1 MTSRIDFWELRR
13 RNARKTV
20 FLILLYLVVIGVF
33 GWLIDFYLLQLSFPW
48 ATVISLTYGALQVIL
63 TMGIGG
69 PMVARSLGARPANP
83 SDPLEKRFIN
93 VVEEMAIAAGIP
105 TPKAYV
111 LDEDAPNAFA
121 AGWKPEK
128 SVVCATR
135 GLLEMMNREELMGV
149 VGHEVAHIRNGD
161 TRIMTTVAGLATALV
176 LLGTIAYYVMRFMGY
191 AAAARDS
198 KRDRRGGGGGMVILV
213 AYLIGLLIFFLSR
226 LLARLLAMAVSRS
239 REYMADAG
247 SVEFTRNPLGLA
259 SALEKIASW
268 KGGFHR
274 KHVDA
279 YAHLFISEPKPSKL
293 SEGESWFSNL
303 FSTHPPIKK
312 RIELLK
318 KMAGAA

>member
-20 FLILLYLVVIGVF
+20 FLIFLYLVIIGVL
-33 GWLIDFYLLQLSFPW
+33 GWLVDFYLLQLSFPW
-48 ATVISLTYGALQVIL
+48 ATVISLAYGSLQVIL

-69 PMVARSLGARPANP
+69 PMVARSLGARPADP

-111 LDEDAPNAFA
+111 LDEEAPNAFA
-121 AGWKPEK
+121 SGWKPEK

-191 AAAARDS
+191 AARDS
-198 KRDRRGGGGGMVILV
+198 KRDRRGGGGMVILL
-213 AYLIGLLIFFLSR
+213 AYLVGLLIYFLSR

-268 KGGFHR
+268 KGGFTH
-274 KHVDA
+274 KGVDA
-279 YAHLFISEPKPSKL
+279 YSHLFISEPKPSKL

-303 FSTHPPIKK
+303 FSTHPPIRK
-312 RIELLK
+312 RIEILK

>member
-1 MTSRIDFWELRR
+1 MTSRIDFWELQR

-20 FLILLYLVVIGVF
+20 FLIFLYLLVIGAF
-33 GWLIDFYLLQLSFPW
+33 GWLIDFYLLRLSFPW
-48 ATVISLTYGALQVIL
+48 ATLIALAYGSLQVVL

-83 SDPLEKRFIN
+83 KDPLEKRFIN
-93 VVEEMAIAAGIP
+93 VVEEMAIAAGLP
-105 TPKAYV
+105 APKAYV

-121 AGWKPEK
+121 SGWKPEK
-128 SVVCATR
+128 AVICATR
-135 GLLEMMNREELMGV
+135 GLLETMNREELMGV
-149 VGHEVAHIRNGD
+149 VGHEMAHIRNGD
-161 TRIMTTVAGLATALV
+161 TRVMTLVAGLAMALV
-176 LLGTIAYYVMRFMGY
+176 LLGTIAYYIMRFAGY
-191 AAAARDS
+191 GAAARDD
-198 KRDRRGGGGGMVILV
+198 RDRRGGGGTAILV
-213 AYLIGLLIFFLSR
+213 AFLIGFLILVLSR

-268 KGGFHR
+268 RGGFR
-274 KHVDA
+274 RQHVDA

-303 FSTHPPIKK
+303 FSTHPPIRK
-312 RIELLK
+312 RIELLR
-318 KMAGAA
+318 KMAGAQA